1 MQVKTFIDWC
11 KPINNIELTTIE
23 GEGVNEIN
31 RIVDEVK
38 KTKDELQ
45 WVWIM
50 NYNMKATFKSVKLLL
65 VCNLVYVILLFL
77 TMILFIIF
85 KWNE

>member
-1 MQVKTFIDWC
+1 MQVKTSFFYSCDERLCKNTFIDWC
-11 KPINNIELTTIE
+11 KPINNIELTTVE

-45 WVWIM
+45 
-50 NYNMKATFKSVKLLL
+50 
-65 VCNLVYVILLFL
+65 
-77 TMILFIIF
+77 
-85 KWNE
+85 

>member
-1 MQVKTFIDWC
+1 
-11 KPINNIELTTIE
+11 
-23 GEGVNEIN
+23 
-31 RIVDEVK
+31 
-38 KTKDELQ
+38 
-45 WVWIM
+45 M

-85 KWNE
+85 K

>member
-11 KPINNIELTTIE
+11 KPINNIELATIE

-38 KTKDELQ
+38 KTKDE
-45 WVWIM
+45 
-50 NYNMKATFKSVKLLL
+50 
-65 VCNLVYVILLFL
+65 
-77 TMILFIIF
+77 
-85 KWNE
+85 